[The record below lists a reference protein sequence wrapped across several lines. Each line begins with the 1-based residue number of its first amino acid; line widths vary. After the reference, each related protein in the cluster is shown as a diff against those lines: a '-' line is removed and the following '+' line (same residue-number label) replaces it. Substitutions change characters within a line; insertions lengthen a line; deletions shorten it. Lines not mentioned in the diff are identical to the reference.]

1 LDLKEKMMKR
11 VLTVVAAIAVALF
24 ASGSVLAQSDPF
36 VGTWKLNVAKSKYVN
51 APPAPKTETRTVETQ
66 GDSVRISLD
75 GVEVDGSRI
84 AYSYT
89 TKFDGEDSPV
99 TGTGAANAEDT
110 VALKRVDAYTFTA
123 TTKRGGKVI
132 RTVRGVVSKDGK
144 VTTLV
149 AKGTDAQGR
158 PASATT
164 VWEKQ

>member
-1 LDLKEKMMKR
+1 MKG
-11 VLTVVAAIAVALF
+11 VLAVVAAVVVTLV
-24 ASGSVLAQSDPF
+24 ASGSLLAQSDPF

-51 APPAPKTETRTVETQ
+51 APPAPKTETRTVKAQ
-66 GDSVRISLD
+66 GNSVKISLD
-75 GVEVDGSRI
+75 GVEMDGSRI

-99 TGTGAANAEDT
+99 TGMGAAMSEDT

-144 VTTLV
+144 VTTLL

-158 PASATT
+158 PASALTI
-164 VWEKQ
+164 WQKQ